1 MQKKLQQIV
10 SPAAIEVH
18 AWPRKDGYEMAV
30 KAGNWK
36 SWMYTDRGASML
48 GRIDAFLIHA
58 HVRYYKPKKIVEIG
72 SGYSTRVTAAALI
85 RNENDWGVIS
95 QFKVSD
101 GLLQSAVHVFM
112 ICFTGFCLR

>member
-1 MQKKLQQIV
+1 MATKRRVRDGSKGRQLEIVDVHGQGCIYARPHRCIFDPCTCAVLQ
-10 SPAAIEVH
+10 
-18 AWPRKDGYEMAV
+18 
-30 KAGNWK
+30 
-36 SWMYTDRGASML
+36 T
-48 GRIDAFLIHA
+48 
-58 HVRYYKPKKIVEIG
+58 KKIVEIG

-101 GLLQSAVHVFM
+101 GLLQSAAHVFM